1 VAVKRLKNIVT
12 GKKGEDVAAKFLT
25 ENKRMKILARNYRF
39 DRAEIDIVALDGR
52 ELVFVEVKTRR
63 NKNFGEPERAVTY
76 GKLEQ
81 IKKAAEN
88 FIIENEAEL
97 DFDAVRIDVV
107 AILLNKDSPEI
118 EHFENVS

>member
-1 VAVKRLKNIVT
+1 MKNIVT

-63 NKNFGEPERAVTY
+63 NKNFGEPERAVTH